1 MSDPDEQPAPPP
13 RSFRVLSALI
23 LAPFVVLALWL
34 AGIADDH
41 PWRGPTIDILKA
53 YAALMLCF
61 VGGMRWGIAAQ
72 AAPAHDRAAAS
83 GDLATGV
90 LALFVG
96 LALWF
101 VAAPHGFALF
111 AVAFAAQGAWDAL
124 AAHDNQDAAWF
135 ARARLIATVLTV
147 GAMVIA
153 FLASA

>member
-13 RSFRVLSALI
+13 RNFRVLSALV

-41 PWRGPTIDILKA
+41 PWRGPTIDLLKA

-61 VGGMRWGIAAQ
+61 VGGMRWGAAAQ
-72 AAPAHDRAAAS
+72 TAHDQAAAP
-83 GDLATGV
+83 GDLAAGV
-90 LALFVG
+90 LALLVG

-111 AVAFAAQGAWDAL
+111 AVAFAAQGAWDAF
-124 AAHDNQDAAWF
+124 AAHESSTPAWF
-135 ARARLIATVLTV
+135 ARARLVATVLTV
-147 GAMVIA
+147 GAMVVA